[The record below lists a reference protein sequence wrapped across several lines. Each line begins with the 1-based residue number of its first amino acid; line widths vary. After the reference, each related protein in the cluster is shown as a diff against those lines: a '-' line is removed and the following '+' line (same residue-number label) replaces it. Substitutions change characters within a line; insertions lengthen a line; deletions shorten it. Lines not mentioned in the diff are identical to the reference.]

1 MWVSQ
6 AGSRN
11 ANLTFTQYAAAKK
24 TKTAE
29 HNLNEALLSAFFLLI
44 SA

>member
-11 ANLTFTQYAAAKK
+11 ANLTFTQYTAAKK